1 MDNAIHLI
9 NLYPVD
15 MAIGF
20 PNIYPLRIVINFI
33 GWIAFNS
40 YPAFEQLEL
49 EEYSTIDKVHVGHEK
64 LLTFV
69 SCRIYCLLISYLSPS
84 KQDLMLLG
92 DSVPV
97 DSSNAV

>member
-1 MDNAIHLI
+1 MENAVHLI

-15 MAIGF
+15 RAIIGF

-40 YPAFEQLEL
+40 YPAFEQLDL

-64 LLTFV
+64 LLARTPCFV
-69 SCRIYCLLISYLSPS
+69 
-84 KQDLMLLG
+84 
-92 DSVPV
+92 
-97 DSSNAV
+97 